1 MNFQRKVGPDD
12 GAMLIIALVIITTVA
27 TVTGAML
34 TLGGSKLAATTALRG
49 VAGTSYAADA
59 AAKVAVA
66 DLELGSTAPGFQGLP
81 STANSPWVFDNAADG
96 TGCFGGKDGA
106 SGAVTAFSSLNLSGL
121 YTDTQNKTTKNAT
134 VTCSVVPGTGIYGL
148 GVGGGGTGSTST
160 PTSGRAVTILGS
172 AGASF
177 SSKSTGYMIHGDI
190 VSKGPITGDQI
201 TTGKVSA
208 SSCDPTSGQAGTSC
222 PFGGTVDDPYAGVD
236 PNITSVPTTLGT
248 WSGCTFQPGY
258 YFNAIALTNA
268 TNACSNTP
276 AIFAPGNYY
285 FDFHNNPLDPTFS
298 ANSGIPSGSDVW
310 TVANTVIG
318 GQATGSGS
326 SPGLCKSPIN
336 DTTAQGV
343 QFIFGGDS
351 RMTVNKDGILEL
363 CGSYNNGKPPLV
375 MYGLDGS
382 SASRGLVSANY
393 ASTPTA
399 ANSTASTVTS
409 PLTLFKASSGT
420 LAAAIAAPSDGTTA
434 DWSGIVSPSL
444 NLSSFGS
451 VGSIPVGS
459 TLSSMKILVRHT
471 ESVSAGKKTSITP
484 TLTYQMSGDLTATT
498 VGGLSKQGTM
508 TTETPDVSSSSLGQA
523 VATSLQ
529 NGGSSLNTILS
540 GLKLTF
546 GETVSGTGTAS
557 VDQIQLVINYFPP
570 TWRGETT
577 NAIPSNCV
585 TALSCDLFG
594 VSASGGSGKGS
605 LVVNGVT
612 YLPAGSISAN
622 IGNNAGTIAFRWG
635 LVANT
640 GSFSGWPQSNFIGFP
655 LISIPDPGP
664 GLGGNVT
671 AVDLKVYLCNSGT
684 CATTGTPA
692 LTARVMFTDPIDS
705 TTNIVTAAPSTRQVN
720 VLSWA
725 PAR

>member
-1 MNFQRKVGPDD
+1 MNFQRKVGSDD
-12 GAMLIIALVIITTVA
+12 GAMLIIAIVLITTIA
-27 TVTGAML
+27 LVTGAML
-34 TLGGSKLAATTALRG
+34 TLGGSKLAATTVLRG

-66 DLELGSTAPGFQGLP
+66 DLELGSTAPGFLGLP

-96 TGCFGGKDGA
+96 TGCFGGKDGS

-121 YTDTQNKTTKNAT
+121 YTDSQSKTTKNAT
-134 VTCSVVPGTGIYGL
+134 VTCSVVPGTGIFGL
-148 GVGGGGTGSTST
+148 GVGGGGTGSTSG

-222 PFGGTVDDPYAGVD
+222 PFGGTVDDPYAGVA

-258 YFNAIALTNA
+258 YLDASALNSA
-268 TNACSNTP
+268 TNACSTST
-276 AIFAPGNYY
+276 FAPGNYY
-285 FDFHNNPLDPTFS
+285 FDFHNNTLDPTYS

-310 TVANTVIG
+310 TVGNTVIG

-326 SPGLCKSPIN
+326 SPGLCRSPIT
-336 DTTAQGV
+336 DTGAQGV

-363 CGSYNNGKPPLV
+363 CGSYNNGKPPIV
-375 MYGLDGS
+375 VYGLDGS
-382 SASRGLVSANY
+382 SATRGQVSAGY
-393 ASTPTA
+393 ASSPTQQIT
-399 ANSTASTVTS
+399 SASTVPA
-409 PLTLFKASSGT
+409 PLTLSNFTASSGSLST
-420 LAAAIAAPSDGTTA
+420 ALNAIGGPTA
-434 DWSGIVSPSL
+434 DWGPTTL
-444 NLSSFGS
+444 NDPQMVLANWGGMSAP
-451 VGSIPVGS
+451 PVGS
-459 TLSSMKILVRHT
+459 TFASAIVQVTHK
-471 ESVSAGKKTSITP
+471 ESTGTPGLKYTIGSGSAQSTSGLTTKTSFTTQPVDISAGLSA
-484 TLTYQMSGDLTATT
+484 TLGPAIQSGSA
-498 VGGLSKQGTM
+498 
-508 TTETPDVSSSSLGQA
+508 A
-523 VATSLQ
+523 AI
-529 NGGSSLNTILS
+529 NAALNN
-540 GLKLTF
+540 LKLTYSVN
-546 GETVSGTGTAS
+546 TSGNASKSAS
-557 VDQIQLVINYFPP
+557 VDAITLTVSYFPP
-570 TWRGETT
+570 VWRGETT
-577 NAIPSNCV
+577 TAIPSNCV
-585 TALSCDLFG
+585 TANSCDLFG

-664 GLGGNVT
+664 GLGSTVT

-684 CATTGTPA
+684 CATSGTPA
-692 LTARVMFTDPIDS
+692 LTARVMFTDPVDAS
-705 TTNIVTAAPSTRQVN
+705 NNVVPAPSTRQVN